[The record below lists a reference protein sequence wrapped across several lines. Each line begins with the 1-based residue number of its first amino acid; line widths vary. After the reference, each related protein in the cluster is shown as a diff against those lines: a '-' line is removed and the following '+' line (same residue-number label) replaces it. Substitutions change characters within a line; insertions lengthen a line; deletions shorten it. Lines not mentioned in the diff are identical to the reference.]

1 MAALQPAAPFRL
13 SPTRFGLLVNRFE
26 RFAARVQGYFDR
38 HGPGLGL
45 YILSPV
51 VAELVLGSS
60 PPLTFLFFGWIDLL
74 MYGGGAVIIR
84 ELVRR
89 WGKGWPSILALGV
102 AYGIAEEGLAIRSF
116 FNPNWGGAVGLAG
129 YGYVGGINWFW
140 ATEMAVYHSVVS
152 ITLPILLVSV
162 AYRSRRDQAWI
173 PGGSLARVAIGFV
186 ASILVC
192 WAILPYAIGG
202 AALFGCVAA
211 MAVCYVVARRL
222 PARVSWPVGWGS
234 SGTRPAPKPTHRL
247 AALSGGDDP
256 LVRPCLRARIRASVR
271 RGLGIARRH
280 RPGHGRLAPA
290 RLGGHRLERSPQR
303 GRPTGRDGLLRGLQ
317 PARGTDRRARA
328 ARRRFGDG
336 GGSAAHL
343 GLDGRVHDRLT
354 PATQRRDRCGSRMY

>member
-26 RFAARVQGYFDR
+26 RNAARVQGYFDR

-129 YGYVGGINWFW
+129 YG
-140 ATEMAVYHSVVS
+140 
-152 ITLPILLVSV
+152 
-162 AYRSRRDQAWI
+162 
-173 PGGSLARVAIGFV
+173 FV

-234 SGTRPAPKPTHRL
+234 SGARPAPKPTTVLRL
-247 AALSGGDDP
+247 SLAVTTLSFVLVFARGFGLPFGVASVLLVTIVLAMAAWLLRASAGIGWSDRHSVAVPLGVMAFFVGFSP
-256 LVRPCLRARIRASVR
+256 LVELT
-271 RGLGIARRH
+271 G
-280 RPGHGRLAPA
+280 GHGQLVV
-290 RLGGHRLERSPQR
+290 
-303 GRPTGRDGLLRGLQ
+303 GLVTAVVLRRTWVSM
-317 PARGTDRRARA
+317 AASTTD
-328 ARRRFGDG
+328 
-336 GGSAAHL
+336 
-343 GLDGRVHDRLT
+343 
-354 PATQRRDRCGSRMY
+354 

>member
-234 SGTRPAPKPTHRL
+234 SGARPAPKPTTVLRL
-247 AALSGGDDP
+247 SLAVTTLSFVLVFARGFGLPFGVASVLLVTIVLAMAAWLLRASAGIGWSDRHSVAVPLGVMAFFVGFSP
-256 LVRPCLRARIRASVR
+256 LVELT
-271 RGLGIARRH
+271 G
-280 RPGHGRLAPA
+280 GHGQLVV
-290 RLGGHRLERSPQR
+290 
-303 GRPTGRDGLLRGLQ
+303 GLVTAVVLRRIWVSM
-317 PARGTDRRARA
+317 AASTTD
-328 ARRRFGDG
+328 
-336 GGSAAHL
+336 
-343 GLDGRVHDRLT
+343 
-354 PATQRRDRCGSRMY
+354 

>member
-162 AYRSRRDQAWI
+162 AYRSRRAQAWI

-234 SGTRPAPKPTHRL
+234 SGARPAPKPTTVLRL
-247 AALSGGDDP
+247 SLAVTTLSFVLVFARGFGLPFGVASVLLVTIVLAMAAWLLRASAGIGWSDRHSVAVPLGVMAFFVGFSP
-256 LVRPCLRARIRASVR
+256 LVELT
-271 RGLGIARRH
+271 G
-280 RPGHGRLAPA
+280 GHGQLVV
-290 RLGGHRLERSPQR
+290 
-303 GRPTGRDGLLRGLQ
+303 GLVTAVVLRRIWVSM
-317 PARGTDRRARA
+317 AASTTD
-328 ARRRFGDG
+328 
-336 GGSAAHL
+336 
-343 GLDGRVHDRLT
+343 
-354 PATQRRDRCGSRMY
+354 

>member
-26 RFAARVQGYFDR
+26 RNAARVQGYFDR

-234 SGTRPAPKPTHRL
+234 SGARPAPKPTTVLRL
-247 AALSGGDDP
+247 SLAVTTLSFVLVFARGFGLPFGVASVLLVTIVLAMAAWLLRASAGIGWSDRHSVAVPLGVMAFFVGFSP
-256 LVRPCLRARIRASVR
+256 LVELT
-271 RGLGIARRH
+271 G
-280 RPGHGRLAPA
+280 GHGQLVV
-290 RLGGHRLERSPQR
+290 
-303 GRPTGRDGLLRGLQ
+303 GLVTAVVLRRTWVSM
-317 PARGTDRRARA
+317 AASTTD
-328 ARRRFGDG
+328 
-336 GGSAAHL
+336 
-343 GLDGRVHDRLT
+343 
-354 PATQRRDRCGSRMY
+354 

>member
-26 RFAARVQGYFDR
+26 RNAARVQGYFDR

-234 SGTRPAPKPTHRL
+234 SGARPAPKPTTVLRL
-247 AALSGGDDP
+247 SLAVTTLSFVLVFARGFGLPFGVASVLLVTIVLAMAAWLLRASAGIGWSDRHSVAVPLGVMAFFVGFSP
-256 LVRPCLRARIRASVR
+256 LVELT
-271 RGLGIARRH
+271 G
-280 RPGHGRLAPA
+280 GHGQLVV
-290 RLGGHRLERSPQR
+290 
-303 GRPTGRDGLLRGLQ
+303 GLVTAVVLRRIWVSM
-317 PARGTDRRARA
+317 AASTTD
-328 ARRRFGDG
+328 
-336 GGSAAHL
+336 
-343 GLDGRVHDRLT
+343 
-354 PATQRRDRCGSRMY
+354 

>member
-26 RFAARVQGYFDR
+26 RFAARVRGYFDR

-162 AYRSRRDQAWI
+162 AYRSRQDQAWI
-173 PGGSLARVAIGFV
+173 PGGSLVRVAIGFV

-192 WAILPYAIGG
+192 WAILPFAVGGG
-202 AALFGCVAA
+202 ALLGCVAA
-211 MAVCYVVARRL
+211 MAVCYLVARRL
-222 PARVSWPVGWGS
+222 PAGVSWPAGWGS
-234 SGTRPAPKPTHRL
+234 GGTRPAPKPSTVLRL
-247 AALSGGDDP
+247 SLAVTTLSFVLVFARGFGLPFAAASVLLVAIVLAMAAWLLRASAGTGWSDRHNVAVPLGVMAFFVGFSP
-256 LVRPCLRARIRASVR
+256 LVELT
-271 RGLGIARRH
+271 G
-280 RPGHGRLAPA
+280 GHGQLVVGLVTAVVLRRIWVSMAAP
-290 RLGGHRLERSPQR
+290 
-303 GRPTGRDGLLRGLQ
+303 T
-317 PARGTDRRARA
+317 TD
-328 ARRRFGDG
+328 
-336 GGSAAHL
+336 
-343 GLDGRVHDRLT
+343 
-354 PATQRRDRCGSRMY
+354 

>member
-1 MAALQPAAPFRL
+1 MAALQPASPFRL

-38 HGPGLGL
+38 HGPGLSL
-45 YILSPV
+45 FVLSPV

-116 FNPNWGGAVGLAG
+116 FNPDWGGAVGLAG

-173 PGGSLARVAIGFV
+173 PGGSLARVALGFV
-186 ASILVC
+186 ASMLVC

-211 MAVCYVVARRL
+211 MAICYLVARRL
-222 PARVSWPVGWGS
+222 PARVSWPAGWGS
-234 SGTRPAPKPTHRL
+234 RGTRSAPKPRTVLRL
-247 AALSGGDDP
+247 SLAVTTLSFVLVFARGFGLPFVVASVLLVAIVLAMAAWLLRASAGIGWSDHHSVAVPLGVMAFFVGFSP
-256 LVRPCLRARIRASVR
+256 LVELT
-271 RGLGIARRH
+271 G
-280 RPGHGRLAPA
+280 GHGQLVVGLVTAVV
-290 RLGGHRLERSPQR
+290 LQR
-303 GRPTGRDGLLRGLQ
+303 IWVSM
-317 PARGTDRRARA
+317 A
-328 ARRRFGDG
+328 A
-336 GGSAAHL
+336 S
-343 GLDGRVHDRLT
+343 T
-354 PATQRRDRCGSRMY
+354 TE

>member
-234 SGTRPAPKPTHRL
+234 SGARPAPKPTTVLRL
-247 AALSGGDDP
+247 SLAVTTLSFVLVFARGFGLPFGVASVLLVTIVLAMAAWLLRASAGIGWSDRHSVAVPLGVMAFFVGFSP
-256 LVRPCLRARIRASVR
+256 LVELT
-271 RGLGIARRH
+271 G
-280 RPGHGRLAPA
+280 GHGQLVV
-290 RLGGHRLERSPQR
+290 
-303 GRPTGRDGLLRGLQ
+303 GLVTAVVLRRTWVSM
-317 PARGTDRRARA
+317 AASTTD
-328 ARRRFGDG
+328 
-336 GGSAAHL
+336 
-343 GLDGRVHDRLT
+343 
-354 PATQRRDRCGSRMY
+354 

>member
-1 MAALQPAAPFRL
+1 MAALEPVAPFRL

-162 AYRSRRDQAWI
+162 AYCSRRDQAWI

-192 WAILPYAIGG
+192 WAILPYAVGG

-234 SGTRPAPKPTHRL
+234 GGTRPAPKPRTVLRL
-247 AALSGGDDP
+247 SLAVTTLSFVLVFARGFGLPFVVASVLLVTIVLAMAAWLLRASAGIGWSDSHSVAVPLGVMAFFVGFSP
-256 LVRPCLRARIRASVR
+256 LVELT
-271 RGLGIARRH
+271 G
-280 RPGHGRLAPA
+280 GHGQLVV
-290 RLGGHRLERSPQR
+290 
-303 GRPTGRDGLLRGLQ
+303 GLVTAVVLRRIWVSM
-317 PARGTDRRARA
+317 AASTTD
-328 ARRRFGDG
+328 
-336 GGSAAHL
+336 
-343 GLDGRVHDRLT
+343 
-354 PATQRRDRCGSRMY
+354 

>member
-26 RFAARVQGYFDR
+26 RFGARVQGYFDR

-234 SGTRPAPKPTHRL
+234 SGARPAPKPTTVLRL
-247 AALSGGDDP
+247 SLAVTTLSFVLVFARGFGLPFGVASVLLVTIVLAMAAWLLRASAGIGWSDRHSVAVPLGVMAFFVGFSP
-256 LVRPCLRARIRASVR
+256 LVELT
-271 RGLGIARRH
+271 G
-280 RPGHGRLAPA
+280 GHGQLVV
-290 RLGGHRLERSPQR
+290 
-303 GRPTGRDGLLRGLQ
+303 GLVTAVVLRRTWVSM
-317 PARGTDRRARA
+317 AASTTD
-328 ARRRFGDG
+328 
-336 GGSAAHL
+336 
-343 GLDGRVHDRLT
+343 
-354 PATQRRDRCGSRMY
+354 